1 MKDKSSGDD
10 YRNGNDPTPELIR
23 IEAERK
29 YRQASRES
37 DFGKD

>member
-1 MKDKSSGDD
+1 MKDKSGGDD

-29 YRQASRES
+29 YHKAYGES